1 MKLTTN
7 HGMVLCC
14 LRIEISHFGLTQ
26 NSANVRAYEEYGC
39 ILSAFQQTICV
50 CMKRKEASGSSNYE
64 ATTCGPSLSIF
75 LPKAENPN
83 TGDLKLLLLQSSF
96 PFTSNI
102 TLNNSVKPSSSSTI
116 TTNSSS
122 MKLQIYL
129 LDFTPLFS
137 IYIHRLKTIEVWVLS
152 TRLFRFS
159 EAQNVKKG
167 SELICVAM
175 VLIDSKAT
183 ELSVLDIA

>member
-1 MKLTTN
+1 MK
-7 HGMVLCC
+7 
-14 LRIEISHFGLTQ
+14 
-26 NSANVRAYEEYGC
+26 
-39 ILSAFQQTICV
+39 QQP
-50 CMKRKEASGSSNYE
+50 
-64 ATTCGPSLSIF
+64 CGPSLSIF

-122 MKLQIYL
+122 MELQIYL
-129 LDFTPLFS
+129 LDFTPLF
-137 IYIHRLKTIEVWVLS
+137 K
-152 TRLFRFS
+152 
-159 EAQNVKKG
+159 AQNVKKG

>member
-1 MKLTTN
+1 M
-7 HGMVLCC
+7 
-14 LRIEISHFGLTQ
+14 R
-26 NSANVRAYEEYGC
+26 
-39 ILSAFQQTICV
+39 QQP
-50 CMKRKEASGSSNYE
+50 
-64 ATTCGPSLSIF
+64 CGPSLSIF

-83 TGDLKLLLLQSSF
+83 TGNLKLLLLQSSC

-122 MKLQIYL
+122 MELQIYL
-129 LDFTPLFS
+129 LDFTSLHYSTHGDLSNSF
-137 IYIHRLKTIEVWVLS
+137 HRIEVWVLS

-175 VLIDSKAT
+175 VLIDSNAT
-183 ELSVLDIA
+183 ELSVLDIS